1 MVGSPPRHPFFLVT
15 PFSLF
20 PRKSTRVPHI
30 SGRFC
35 PEMWET
41 TDLPPHHP
49 PSFSSRTPFS
59 PANPRRVPPYLRALF
74 ARRCG
79 RPPTSHPTTRHP
91 FPREP
96 PLPFFPA
103 NPPGCPISPG
113 LFARRFGRPPA
124 PPPTPRKSSPIP
136 SQMGIE
142 LPCRKNAKRGRP
154 LKPQLA

>member
-59 PANPRRVPPYLRALF
+59 PANPRRVAPYLRALF

-79 RPPTSHPTTRHP
+79 RPPTP
-91 FPREP
+91 
-96 PLPFFPA
+96 
-103 NPPGCPISPG
+103 
-113 LFARRFGRPPA
+113 
-124 PPPTPRKSSPIP
+124 PPPTPPPAILFLANPLSPF
-136 SQMGIE
+136 SQQIHPGAPYLRAF
-142 LPCRKNAKRGRP
+142 LPGDLGDHRHPHP
-154 LKPQLA
+154 LPANP